1 MINKSEKSRL
11 QNVAALVEFEGSL
24 EILEKLEKAKF
35 EEAIQILKDDY
46 MFMHVFEDVLYFK
59 NANTKQYV
67 KIERNSS
74 NG

>member
-1 MINKSEKSRL
+1 MDD
-11 QNVAALVEFEGSL
+11 
-24 EILEKLEKAKF
+24 KLEKAKF

>member
-1 MINKSEKSRL
+1 MDD
-11 QNVAALVEFEGSL
+11 
-24 EILEKLEKAKF
+24 KLEKAKF

-67 KIERNSS
+67 KIERDTN
-74 NG
+74 NGK

>member
-1 MINKSEKSRL
+1 MAQFRGRNQKRTITMDD
-11 QNVAALVEFEGSL
+11 
-24 EILEKLEKAKF
+24 KLEKAKF

-67 KIERNSS
+67 KIERDTN

>member
-1 MINKSEKSRL
+1 MGVLLMND
-11 QNVAALVEFEGSL
+11 NL
-24 EILEKLEKAKF
+24 EQAKF

-46 MFMHVFEDVLYFK
+46 MFMHVFENVLYFK

-74 NG
+74 ND

>member
-1 MINKSEKSRL
+1 MAQFRGRNQKRTITMDD
-11 QNVAALVEFEGSL
+11 
-24 EILEKLEKAKF
+24 KLEKAKF